1 MPEETQGQETDTGTE
16 EQTELSEFAQGILGQ
31 IPETDRE
38 TVGKYLNTWDSN
50 VTKQFEKIH
59 EEYRPFKDLGDYN
72 QVQQA
77 VAVARFLENNPE
89 SVYKALHEEFGPKE
103 KPQPQGQGF
112 GQEQE
117 QQTQGQSNPELDE
130 LRTMVSTVAQALI
143 QIRDKDSQAEE
154 DRQLDNALSELRK
167 KHGDFDEDYV
177 LVKMMNNGGDGEAA
191 VKDFKALQKAY
202 FSGGT
207 IPATGAK
214 PPPNLGSGGAM
225 PPQTQDVANLSN
237 DDFNEL
243 VAKYLQGA
251 TEG

>member
-1 MPEETQGQETDTGTE
+1 MSEETQGQETDTGE
-16 EQTELSEFAQGILGQ
+16 EQVELSEFAQGILNQ
-31 IPETDRE
+31 IPEDDRP

-50 VTKQFEKIH
+50 VTKQFDKIH

-77 VAVARFLENNPE
+77 VQVARFLEQNPE
-89 SVYKALHEEFGPKE
+89 TVYKALHDEFGEKTEQQPK
-103 KPQPQGQGF
+103 GQGL
-112 GQEQE
+112 GRQEQ
-117 QQTQGQSNPELDE
+117 QQTQGQRDPEFDE
-130 LRTMVSTVAQALI
+130 LRNMVSTVAQSLI
-143 QIRDKDSQAEE
+143 QMRDQRTEEDE
-154 DRQLDNALSELRK
+154 DRQLDMALTDLRK

-177 LVKMMNNGGDGEAA
+177 LIKMMNNGGDGEAA

-202 FSGGT
+202 FAGEK
-207 IPATGAK
+207 IPQTGLR

-225 PPQTQDVANLSN
+225 PSKTQDVAKLSN
-237 DDFNEL
+237 DDFNDL